1 MKHESTETYLRW
13 IEAQAWPPKTFL
25 LPSPEEAGML
35 AACRLKFTVYKEAEV
50 TAEHPLVRA
59 CECKG
64 WLEVRPLPAKAGA
77 GGPLHAFMLTKPG
90 RTALDAILA
99 AGWPTKPT
107 EE

>member
-1 MKHESTETYLRW
+1 
-13 IEAQAWPPKTFL
+13 
-25 LPSPEEAGML
+25 ML